1 MLRRQYGMLRA
12 MTATTRILI
21 GGLSACAVAL
31 GLGRFAF
38 TPILPLMQAAHGLD
52 TQGAGWLAA
61 SNNLGYLIGA
71 VWAAAVRTE
80 AGRRRVLGWSLV
92 LVPASLAAMALTDSV
107 VAWNLIRLVA
117 GIASA
122 WLFVLAA
129 AVVVQ
134 RLAELGRA
142 RLAGVHFAGVGLGI
156 VLSGTLTPQAGDD
169 TGAWWLAATACALLA
184 ALSWR
189 MLAGA
194 HVRPAAAA
202 RAPRPVP
209 FSLPLL
215 TAAYF
220 CAGLGYIVTGTF
232 LVVVVK
238 ATPGLE
244 GFGNLAWVA
253 VGLAAM
259 PSAAAWGWLAEHRG
273 YPLAL
278 ILAHIVETAGTV
290 LLAVAG
296 HPALVLLAAAL
307 YGGTF
312 LGIAGMAMAFGRAI
326 TPTRAARTMG
336 LLTAAFS
343 AGQIIG
349 PVAAA
354 AIAARGG
361 WSPALLAAAAVLAAG
376 VPLLVMGGS
385 RKALSLR
392 EGEKDTAA
400 PGAP

>member
-1 MLRRQYGMLRA
+1 

-21 GGLSACAVAL
+21 GGLCACAVAL

-38 TPILPLMQAAHGLD
+38 TPILPLMQAAHGID
-52 TQGAGWLAA
+52 TQQAGWLAA

-71 VWAAAVRTE
+71 LWAALVRTE
-80 AGRRRVLGWSLV
+80 DGRRRVLAAALA
-92 LVPASLAAMALTDSV
+92 LVPTSMAAMAMTQSL
-107 VAWNLIRLVA
+107 VAWNLIRLAA
-117 GIASA
+117 GIGSA
-122 WLFVLAA
+122 LVFVLAA

-142 RLAGVHFAGVGLGI
+142 RLSGIHFAGVGLGI
-156 VLSGTLTPQAGDD
+156 VLSGTLTPPAGDD
-169 TGAWWLAATACALLA
+169 SGAWWLTGTACAVLSA
-184 ALSWR
+184 ISWR
-189 MLAGA
+189 MLPGA
-194 HVRPAAAA
+194 HTQQAAAGS
-202 RAPRPVP
+202 RVPEPVA
-209 FSLPLL
+209 FSLPML
-215 TAAYF
+215 TASYF

-244 GFGNLAWVA
+244 GFANLSWVV

-278 ILAHIVETAGTV
+278 ILAHLIQAAGTV
-290 LLAVAG
+290 LLALVA
-296 HPALVLLAAAL
+296 HPAAVLLSAVS

-326 TPTRAARTMG
+326 TPTRAAQTMG

-361 WSPALLAAAAVLAAG
+361 WSPALLSAAAVLAAG
-376 VPLLVMGGS
+376 VPMLVVGKNPTPSSRRSGVPRRGSGG
-385 RKALSLR
+385 
-392 EGEKDTAA
+392 
-400 PGAP
+400 